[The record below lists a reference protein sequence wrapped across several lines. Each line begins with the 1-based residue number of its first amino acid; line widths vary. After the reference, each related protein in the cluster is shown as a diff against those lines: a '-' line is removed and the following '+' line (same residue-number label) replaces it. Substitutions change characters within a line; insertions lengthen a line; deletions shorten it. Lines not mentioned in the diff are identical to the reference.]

1 MEVILLNLGVAGT
14 VLIVVFGVW
23 GGVHLLARRQLG
35 ERKMGCKGPQRDE
48 QGNMLCCRGDGS
60 MCENPDRH

>member
-1 MEVILLNLGVAGT
+1 MAVILLNLVVAGV

-23 GGVHLLARRQLG
+23 GGVHLLARRRLG
-35 ERKMGCKGPQRDE
+35 DRKMGCKGPHRDE

-60 MCENPDRH
+60 PCENPDRY